1 MYLGTLLGAFWYC
14 KTASSKIFQEI
25 AFPNFAS
32 TRLYFSVPFLCSVS
46 FLELIVG

>member
-32 TRLYFSVPFLCSVS
+32 TRLYFSVPFWVQSA
-46 FLELIVG
+46 F